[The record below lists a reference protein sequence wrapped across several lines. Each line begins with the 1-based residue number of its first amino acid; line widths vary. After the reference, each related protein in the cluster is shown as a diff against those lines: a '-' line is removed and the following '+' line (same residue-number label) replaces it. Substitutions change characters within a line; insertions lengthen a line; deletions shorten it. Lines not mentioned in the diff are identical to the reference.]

1 MLPEIRKILYA
12 TDLSENARHAFGYAV
27 SLANRYGAG
36 ITIMHVLEDVQP
48 FADSLVVNM
57 LGEERWKELRKAN
70 EDQVLERLRGRL
82 KDFCDEVSRDLPS
95 CPFITDEIIVK
106 VGNPSEEILDQIA
119 SGGYDLVVLGAHGH
133 GILGNALMGGVSR
146 RVVRR
151 SKTPVLMIRL
161 PKE

>member
-70 EDQVLERLRGRL
+70 KDQVLERLRGRL
-82 KDFCDEVSRDLPS
+82 KDFCDEVSRELPS

-119 SGGYDLVVLGAHGH
+119 SGGYDLVVLGALGH

-151 SKTPVLMIRL
+151 SKTPVLVIRL

>member
-70 EDQVLERLRGRL
+70 KDQVLERLRGRL
-82 KDFCDEVSRDLPS
+82 KDFCDEVSRELPS

-133 GILGNALMGGVSR
+133 GILGNALMGSVSR

-151 SKTPVLMIRL
+151 SKTPVLVIRL

>member
-1 MLPEIRKILYA
+1 
-12 TDLSENARHAFGYAV
+12 
-27 SLANRYGAG
+27 
-36 ITIMHVLEDVQP
+36 
-48 FADSLVVNM
+48 
-57 LGEERWKELRKAN
+57 
-70 EDQVLERLRGRL
+70 
-82 KDFCDEVSRDLPS
+82 
-95 CPFITDEIIVK
+95 

-151 SKTPVLMIRL
+151 SKTPVLVIRL

>member
-82 KDFCDEVSRDLPS
+82 KDFCDEVSRELPS

-146 RVVRR
+146 RVVR
-151 SKTPVLMIRL
+151 
-161 PKE
+161 

>member
-70 EDQVLERLRGRL
+70 KDQVLERLRGRL
-82 KDFCDEVSRDLPS
+82 KDFCDEVSRELPS

>member
-70 EDQVLERLRGRL
+70 KDQVLERLRGRL
-82 KDFCDEVSRDLPS
+82 KDFCDEVSRELPS

-151 SKTPVLMIRL
+151 SKTPVLVIRL